1 MQGSATETV
10 SNGNGIQVYCDAS
23 TSRGN
28 PANQAGWGCV
38 ISIDGTVSFAAHGPL
53 FQMGNNVAETLA
65 VSNTLDVIMRLGLQ
79 GLTVYTDSVF
89 AVNAIN
95 GTSSPKDERVL
106 SAVKRSGPVLKNLS
120 IVCAHCKRDCS
131 PLQSLADYLA
141 RVGMLAPP
149 RQYNGAS
156 IDVLLLEYTKW
167 ASRK

>member
-1 MQGSATETV
+1 VQSSATETV
-10 SNGNGIQVYCDAS
+10 SPSSGIQVYCDAA

-28 PANQAGWGCV
+28 PAKQAGWGCV
-38 ISIDGTVSFAAHGPL
+38 ISVNGTVSFAAYGPL

-65 VSNTLDVIMRLGLQ
+65 VSNTLDVVTRLGLH

-95 GTSSPKDERVL
+95 GESSPRDERVL
-106 SAVKRSGPVLKNLS
+106 SAVKRSAPVLKNLS
-120 IVCAHCKRDCS
+120 IICAHCKRDQH
-131 PLQSLADYLA
+131 PLQSFADYLA

-156 IDVLLLEYTKW
+156 IDVLLVEYTKW